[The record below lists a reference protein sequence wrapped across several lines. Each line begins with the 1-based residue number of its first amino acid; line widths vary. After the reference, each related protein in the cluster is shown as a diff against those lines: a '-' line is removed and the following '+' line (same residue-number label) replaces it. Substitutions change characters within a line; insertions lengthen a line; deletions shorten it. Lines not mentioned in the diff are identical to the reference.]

1 MHDPYATASAAVAQ
15 QRRDHLMAA
24 ASNHRLARVARQP
37 DRIGTC
43 DAGDRAL
50 QLRVLEPTD
59 AGLIAGLFERLSL
72 RSRYLR
78 FFSPVDKVPAP
89 TILRLASVDHD
100 RHEAVGAFADRSLV
114 GSAHYFRSAED
125 ATTAEI
131 AVEVADDHQRHGV
144 GPCLLRALAR
154 LAQQRGITHFTASV
168 LAENRAALA
177 MLHQSGWPTVARLS
191 GPEVLFALTLTGVP
205 DAGSSGRAQERAS

>member
-1 MHDPYATASAAVAQ
+1 M
-15 QRRDHLMAA
+15 
-24 ASNHRLARVARQP
+24 
-37 DRIGTC
+37 
-43 DAGDRAL
+43 
-50 QLRVLEPTD
+50 
-59 AGLIAGLFERLSL
+59 AGLFERLSL

-78 FFSPVDKVPAP
+78 FFSPLDKVSAP

-100 RHEAVGAFADRSLV
+100 RHEAVGAFEHRSLV
-114 GSAHYFRSAED
+114 ASAHYFRSAED
-125 ATTAEI
+125 STTAEI

-177 MLHQSGWPTVARLS
+177 MLHHSGWPAVARLS
-191 GPEVLFALTLTGVP
+191 GPEIMFALNLTSAP
-205 DAGSSGRAQERAS
+205 DPDGGLAQERAS